1 MNMLRCLSIISLAV
15 FPLLVVSCRLDA
27 SKPSPASR
35 PAPTAATAPAATAQ
49 GDDAMPVSGGNVSPE
64 AAGFGP
70 RELKA
75 IEETLYTIN
84 VKPSDLGYHKGP
96 LPVDPCR
103 LPLVQKMMGDPISI
117 PAQADR
123 LLNPLRKGG
132 RPSDVMALLA
142 AEMPGGAKLEVGD
155 LKPLDVKLAPEQTK
169 DVPDWLQPIIA
180 RLAGAYRMSRAE
192 RDLAFADLKPEDR
205 KLLLDN
211 INGFL
216 QEEDLG
222 FKLDKAIE
230 KDPAPYWKI
239 IESVKYEHIW
249 RSGLYMMREIE
260 VACDAIKKSAPQWK
274 GWKGVVRL
282 ATPEGDI
289 VIGGLGHNRYEQA
302 AGVIIDLGGQNTYVG
317 EATRAWIV
325 NFEGGNHYKA
335 PSISLG
341 AGILDCRVLWD
352 WQGDDVYE
360 GQSMTQGFGAFGM
373 GLLINEGGHNTYR
386 ADMFA
391 QGAARSWSV
400 GLLANRGG
408 HNIYQAGGKFIDK
421 PLLEK
426 EGFTYSMSQGFA
438 IGYRGDNNGTPSRSG
453 GIGLMWSGAGY
464 NTYAGGTFCQGASY
478 WFAFGCLCDD
488 GGNNQFVANYY
499 SQASAMHMTVAAL
512 ITHGSQN
519 VYAINIGA
527 SHAIGHDWG
536 VALLWTEGG
545 SNLFA
550 AGGACAGTAVANGV
564 GIFVVSAGNNR
575 YMLEGPV
582 NANLARDSGSLALF
596 VELGGKSQYFNKDFK
611 DGGIKIDKNPW
622 GVARSFGEPPAPP
635 PAAATTGP
643 ATQEA
648 DAIIGDPRTHHGPL
662 GSRPLADEK
671 ELDKLYDDACLW
683 AVGSTRNKAWAARWK
698 LIEMGLPAAKWI
710 AQKKLASAQSLTFEC
725 LEPLFKEFGPESH
738 PFLVEALRSK
748 NNDEVANAL
757 RLVTIL
763 NATEADAEVLRI
775 LKDNDKL
782 RRMAAGAAAILG
794 IKEAAPLIIKSCNE
808 KEPMSQLSTAL
819 AMVKLAEPS
828 AMPWLLAHLR
838 NTELPVRDACGDAL
852 AKIGAPAVPDLTKLA
867 GDQNPFA
874 ARLAI
879 RILGQI
885 GNPQCLQAV
894 LTRQNDPDWGV
905 RLSVLQALRA
915 MKLPE
920 AKTAFDTALAKE
932 SDPRVK
938 AAIQGQVFERP

>member
-1 MNMLRCLSIISLAV
+1 MPIS
-15 FPLLVVSCRLDA
+15 
-27 SKPSPASR
+27 
-35 PAPTAATAPAATAQ
+35 
-49 GDDAMPVSGGNVSPE
+49 SGHVSPD
-64 AAGFGP
+64 ATGFGP

-75 IEETLYTIN
+75 IEETLYTVN
-84 VKPSDLGYHKGP
+84 VKPSDLGYRKGP

-103 LPLVQKMMGDPISI
+103 LPLIQKLMGDPISI

-123 LLNPLRKGG
+123 LMNPLRKGA
-132 RPSDVMALLA
+132 RPSEVMALLA
-142 AEMPGGAKLEVGD
+142 AELPGGAKLDVSD
-155 LKPLDVKLAPEQTK
+155 LKPVEVRLTADQVSVTPE
-169 DVPDWLQPIIA
+169 WLQPIIA
-180 RLAGAYRMSRAE
+180 RLAGAYLASRAE

-205 KLLLDN
+205 AMLLEN
-211 INGFL
+211 IYGFL

-222 FKLDKAIE
+222 FKFAEGLQ

-239 IESVKYEHIW
+239 LESVKYEHIW

-260 VACDAIKKSAPQWK
+260 AACDAIKKAPPQWK
-274 GWKGVVRL
+274 DWKGVARVD
-282 ATPEGDI
+282 TPEGAV
-289 VIGGLGHNRYEQA
+289 VIGGDAGNHRYEQA
-302 AGVIIDLGGQNTYVG
+302 AGVSIDLGGRNTYVG

-325 NFEGGNHYKA
+325 NFEGGNHYVA

-373 GLLINEGGHNTYR
+373 GLLINEGGRNTYR

-391 QGAARSWSV
+391 QGSARTWSV
-400 GLLANRGG
+400 GLLANRAG
-408 HNIYQAGGKFIDK
+408 HNVYQVGGKYVHK

-426 EGFTYSMSQGFA
+426 EGFTESMAQGFA
-438 IGYRGDNNGTPSRSG
+438 IGFRGDNNGTPSRSG

-464 NTYAGGTFCQGASY
+464 NTYAGGTYCQGASY
-478 WFAFGCLCDD
+478 WFSFGCLCDD

-519 VYAINIGA
+519 VYVINIGA

-536 VALLWTEGG
+536 IAVLWTEGG

-550 AGGACAGTAVANGV
+550 AGGACASTANANGV
-564 GIFVVSAGNNR
+564 SIFVTSAGNNR

-582 NANLARDSGSLALF
+582 AANFARDTGSVALF
-596 VELGGKSQYFNKDFK
+596 VELGGKSVYLNKDFK
-611 DGGIKIDKNPW
+611 DGGIRIDKNPW
-622 GVARSFGEPPAPP
+622 GVARSFGEDPATP
-635 PAAATTGP
+635 PAAATGP
-643 ATQEA
+643 GAPQEA
-648 DAIIGDPRTHHGPL
+648 DAPGVDPQKHHGAL

-671 ELDKLYDDACLW
+671 ELEKLYDDACLW

-698 LIEMGLPAAKWI
+698 LIEMGLPAAQWI

-738 PFLVEALRSK
+738 KFLIEALRSK
-748 NNDEVANAL
+748 DNNEVANAL
-757 RLVTIL
+757 RLVIAV
-763 NATEADAEVLRI
+763 NATSADAEVMRV

-782 RRMAAGAAAILG
+782 RRMAAAAAAILG
-794 IKEAAPLIIKSCNE
+794 IKEAAPLIISSCNE

-828 AMPWLLAHLR
+828 AMPWLLSHIQ

-852 AKIGAPAVPDLTKLA
+852 AKIGAPAVPDLTTMA
-867 GDQNPFA
+867 HGADIPA
-874 ARLAI
+874 ARVAI
-879 RILGQI
+879 RVLGQV

-894 LTRQNDPDWGV
+894 VARQNDPDWGV

-920 AKTAFDTALAKE
+920 AKTAFDAALAKE
-932 SDPRVK
+932 SDARVK
-938 AAIQGQVFERP
+938 AAIQGQVLDKP

>member
-1 MNMLRCLSIISLAV
+1 MLRCLAVISVIVL
-15 FPLLVVSCRLDA
+15 PLVVVSCRLDA
-27 SKPSPASR
+27 PKPSPASA
-35 PAPTAATAPAATAQ
+35 PAPSAVTTSAPSTQ
-49 GDDAMPVSGGNVSPE
+49 GDDAMPISSGHVSPD
-64 AAGFGP
+64 ATGFGP

-84 VKPSDLGYHKGP
+84 VKPSDLGYRKGP

-103 LPLVQKMMGDPISI
+103 LPLIQKMMHDPISI

-123 LLNPLRKGG
+123 LLAPLRKHAK
-132 RPSDVMALLA
+132 PSEVMALLA
-142 AEMPGGAKLEVGD
+142 AEMPGGAKLDVSD
-155 LKPLDVKLAPEQTK
+155 LKPLEVKLKPEQAR
-169 DVPDWLQPIIA
+169 DIPDWLQPIIV
-180 RLAGAYRMSRAE
+180 RLAGAYRASRAE
-192 RDLAFADLKPEDR
+192 RDLAFADLKPQDR
-205 KLLLDN
+205 TLLLDN

-222 FKLDKAIE
+222 FKLDKGIE

-249 RSGLYMMREIE
+249 RSGLFMMREIE
-260 VACDAIKKSAPQWK
+260 VACDAIKKAQPQWK
-274 GWKGVVRL
+274 GWKGVARL
-282 ATPEGDI
+282 ATPEGDV
-289 VIGGLGHNRYEQA
+289 VIAGPGHNRHEQA
-302 AGVIIDLGGQNTYVG
+302 ADVIIDLGGQNTYVG

-352 WQGDDVYE
+352 WQGNNVYE

-373 GLLINEGGHNTYR
+373 GLLINEGGGNTYR

-391 QGAARSWSV
+391 QGAARSWSA

-408 HNIYQAGGKFIDK
+408 HNIFQAGGKYVHK

-426 EGFTYSMSQGFA
+426 EGFTETMGQGFA
-438 IGYRGDNNGTPSRSG
+438 IGFRGDNNGTPSRSG
-453 GIGLMWSGAGY
+453 GIGLLWSGAGY

-488 GGNNQFVANYY
+488 GGNNQYVANYY

-536 VALLWTEGG
+536 IAMLWTEGG
-545 SNLFA
+545 SNLYA
-550 AGGACAGTAVANGV
+550 AGGASAGTAIANGV

-575 YMLEGPV
+575 FMLDGPAS
-582 NANLARDSGSLALF
+582 ANLARDSGSLALF
-596 VELGGKSQYFNKDFK
+596 VELGGKSLYFNKDFK

-622 GVARSFGEPPAPP
+622 GVARSFGDEPAPP
-635 PAAATTGP
+635 PAAATGP

-648 DAIIGDPRTHHGPL
+648 DAPSVDPQKHHGPL

-698 LIEMGLPAAKWI
+698 LLEMGLPAAKWI

-725 LEPLFKEFGPESH
+725 LEPLFKEYGPESH
-738 PFLVEALRSK
+738 KFLIESLRSK
-748 NNDEVANAL
+748 DNNEVANAL
-757 RLVTIL
+757 RLVIAV
-763 NATEADAEVLRI
+763 NATEANAEVLRI
-775 LKDNDKL
+775 LKENDKL

-794 IKEAAPLIIKSCNE
+794 IKEAAPLIIGSCNE

-828 AMPWLLAHLR
+828 ALPWLLAHLR
-838 NTELPVRDACGDAL
+838 NTELPVRDACGEAL

-867 GDQNPFA
+867 GDTDPFA

-879 RILGQI
+879 RVLGQI

-894 LTRQNDPDWGV
+894 LERQNDPDWGV

-920 AKTAFDTALAKE
+920 AKLAFDAALARE

-938 AAIQGQVFERP
+938 AAIQGQTLEKT

>member
-1 MNMLRCLSIISLAV
+1 MPIS
-15 FPLLVVSCRLDA
+15 
-27 SKPSPASR
+27 
-35 PAPTAATAPAATAQ
+35 
-49 GDDAMPVSGGNVSPE
+49 SGHVSPD

-84 VKPSDLGYHKGP
+84 VKPSDLGYRKGP

-103 LPLVQKMMGDPISI
+103 LPLVQTMMHDPISI

-123 LLNPLRKGG
+123 LLNPLRKQAK
-132 RPSDVMALLA
+132 PSELMALLA
-142 AEMPGGAKLEVGD
+142 AEMPAGAKLDVSD
-155 LKPLDVKLAPEQTK
+155 LKPHEVKLTPEQAK
-169 DVPDWLQPIIA
+169 EIPGWLQPIIA
-180 RLAGAYRMSRAE
+180 RLAAAYRMSRAE
-192 RDLAFADLKPEDR
+192 RDLAFAHLKPEDR
-205 KLLLDN
+205 TLLLDN

-222 FKLDKAIE
+222 FKLDKGIE

-260 VACDAIKKSAPQWK
+260 IACDAIKKAQPQWK
-274 GWKGVVRL
+274 DWKGVAQL
-282 ATPEGDI
+282 ETPQGAI
-289 VIGGLGHNRYEQA
+289 VIAGPGHNRHEQA

-352 WQGDDVYE
+352 WHGDNVYE

-373 GLLINEGGHNTYR
+373 GLLINEGGRNTYR

-408 HNIYQAGGKFIDK
+408 HNIYQAGGKYVHK

-426 EGFTYSMSQGFA
+426 EGFTETMGQGFA
-438 IGYRGDNNGTPSRSG
+438 IGFRGDNSGTPSRSG
-453 GIGLMWSGAGY
+453 GIGLLWSGAGY

-488 GGNNQFVANYY
+488 GGNNQYVANYY

-519 VYAINIGA
+519 VYTINIGA

-536 VALLWTEGG
+536 IALLWTEGG
-545 SNLFA
+545 SNLYA
-550 AGGACAGTAVANGV
+550 AGGASASTAIANGV
-564 GIFVVSAGNNR
+564 GIFVTSAGNNR
-575 YMLEGPV
+575 YMLDGPAS
-582 NANLARDSGSLALF
+582 ANLARDSGSLALF

-622 GVARSFGEPPAPP
+622 GVARSFGEEPAPP
-635 PAAATTGP
+635 PAAATGP
-643 ATQEA
+643 ATSQEA
-648 DAIIGDPRTHHGPL
+648 DAPNVDPQKHHGPL

-698 LIEMGLPAAKWI
+698 LLEMGLPAAKWI

-725 LEPLFKEFGPESH
+725 LEPLFKEYGPESH
-738 PFLVEALRSK
+738 QFLIEALRSK
-748 NNDEVANAL
+748 DNNEVANAL
-757 RLVTIL
+757 RLVIAV

-775 LKDNDKL
+775 LKENEKL
-782 RRMAAGAAAILG
+782 RRMAAAAAAILG
-794 IKEAAPLIIKSCNE
+794 IKEAAPLIIGSCNE
-808 KEPMSQLSTAL
+808 KEPLSQLSTAL
-819 AMVKLAEPS
+819 AMVKLAEPT
-828 AMPWLLAHLR
+828 AMPWLLAHMQ
-838 NTELPVRDACGDAL
+838 NTELPVREACGDAL
-852 AKIGAPAVPDLTKLA
+852 AKIGAPAVEALA
-867 GDQNPFA
+867 KPARGKDTFA

-879 RILGQI
+879 RVLGQI
-885 GNPQCLQAV
+885 DKPQCLQAI
-894 LTRQNDPDWGV
+894 LERQNDPDWGV
-905 RLSVLQALRA
+905 RLSVLQALRS

-920 AKTAFDTALAKE
+920 AKVAFEAAMARE

-938 AAIQGQVFERP
+938 AAIEGQIFEKPQVPH